1 MRFSSSVLALALA
14 SFAVAYPV
22 VRRDQWND
30 MVFGNINSPVYHP
43 GSHFPGFP
51 GGGYPQ
57 GGWYPGNGGGG
68 SPPGNGGGGSPP
80 GNGGGGNP
88 PGNGGGGN
96 PPGNGGG
103 GNPPGNGGG
112 GNPPG
117 NGGGNP
123 PGNGGGGN
131 PPGNGGGGTPPGN
144 GGGGNPPGNGGGST
158 PPGNGGGSTPP
169 GNGGGSNP
177 GGGSGSSGKNVCGV
191 TPNQI
196 SALTPLL
203 NKLGLSTTVDGVKQL
218 VDKLLLSVG
227 GLLESPGVNG
237 SGGLVDL
244 VNNLVKGLLG
254 QPLDLHNTVDAVTQ
268 ILEKQVPCLLDT
280 VLPKP

>member
-1 MRFSSSVLALALA
+1 MRFSSSLLALTLA
-14 SFAVAYPV
+14 SFVAAYPLE
-22 VRRDQWND
+22 RRDSWND
-30 MVFGNINSPVYHP
+30 MVFGGFNSPSYP
-43 GSHFPGFP
+43 PSSHFPGFP
-51 GGGYPQ
+51 GGG
-57 GGWYPGNGGGG
+57 WNPGNGGGWNPGNGGG
-68 SPPGNGGGGSPP
+68 SPPGNGGGSPP
-80 GNGGGGNP
+80 GN
-88 PGNGGGGN
+88 
-96 PPGNGGG
+96 
-103 GNPPGNGGG
+103 GG

-123 PGNGGGGN
+123 PGNGGGNPPGNGGGN
-131 PPGNGGGGTPPGN
+131 PPGNGGGNPPGNGGGTPPGN
-144 GGGGNPPGNGGGST
+144 GGGT
-158 PPGNGGGSTPP
+158 PPGNGGGTPPGNGGGTPPGNGGGTPP
-169 GNGGGSNP
+169 GNGGGSN
-177 GGGSGSSGKNVCGV
+177 GKNVCGV

-218 VDKLLLSVG
+218 VDKLLLSTG

-237 SGGLVDL
+237 SGGLIDL

-254 QPLDLHNTVDAVTQ
+254 QPLDLHNTVDALTQ

>member
-1 MRFSSSVLALALA
+1 MRFSSSVLALTLA
-14 SFAVAYPV
+14 SFVTAAPL

-30 MVFGNINSPVYHP
+30 MVFGGFNSPVVYHP

-51 GGGYPQ
+51 GDGYPQ
-57 GGWYPGNGGGG
+57 GGWNHGGGG
-68 SPPGNGGGGSPP
+68 GGFPPGNGGGFPP
-80 GNGGGGNP
+80 GNGGGNP
-88 PGNGGGGN
+88 PGNGGGN

-123 PGNGGGGN
+123 PGNGGGNPPGNGGGNPPGNGGGN
-131 PPGNGGGGTPPGN
+131 PPGNGGGGTPPG
-144 GGGGNPPGNGGGST
+144 
-158 PPGNGGGSTPP
+158 
-169 GNGGGSNP
+169 
-177 GGGSGSSGKNVCGV
+177 GGGSGGKNVCGV
-191 TPNQI
+191 SPNQI

-218 VDKLLLSVG
+218 VDKLLLSTG

-237 SGGLVDL
+237 SGGVIDL

-254 QPLDLHNTVDAVTQ
+254 QPLDLHNTVDAVTE